1 MQVTGATTAR
11 RRPSRARLA
20 GLVAAGAVLASVGAA
35 TPAGAQAPEPY
46 ADPPWA
52 DECVVHSFGEGEAP
66 APGSLEDDPLC
77 IRYAKEDIT
86 VDDGGALAFLAAEPE
101 RVMAAVPACRYWQRD
116 RWSVQLSAGTP
127 ALVSWEGSYWWDRAE
142 GRAAAILRD
151 FQVGGQPAGAHQ
163 VADLIEPL
171 DAEWAETLRTYSGGP
186 GGGAGG
192 MMDLGGSDPSCAEAQ
207 AEPQPDPGYDPEDGL
222 PADTADPAP
231 AAAPATA
238 RELPAT
244 GDAAAPVWLLGALA
258 AAALVTRRLAQ
269 HP

>member
-1 MQVTGATTAR
+1 MQATGTMAAGRRPAR
-11 RRPSRARLA
+11 RWAA
-20 GLVAAGAVLASVGAA
+20 AAAAAGAVLATVGVV
-35 TPAGAQAPEPY
+35 TPASAQAPEPY

-52 DECVVHSFGEGEAP
+52 DDCVVHRFGEGESP
-66 APGSLEDDPLC
+66 DPGALDDDPLC
-77 IRYAKEDIT
+77 VRYAKEDIT
-86 VDDGGALAFLAAEPE
+86 VDDGGALDFLAAEPE

-151 FQVGGQPAGAHQ
+151 FQIGGQPAGAHQ
-163 VADLIEPL
+163 VADLLEPL
-171 DAEWAETLRTYSGGP
+171 SAEWAETLREYSGGP

-207 AEPQPDPGYDPEDGL
+207 AEPDPDPGYDPDDEL
-222 PADTADPAP
+222 PSDSDAPAP
-231 AAAPATA
+231 AAAPASA

-244 GDAAAPVWLLGALA
+244 GGAAAPIWLLGAVA
-258 AAALVTRRLAQ
+258 AAALVARRLARL
-269 HP
+269 P

>member
-1 MQVTGATTAR
+1 MQATGTMAAR
-11 RRPSRARLA
+11 RSPARRWALA
-20 GLVAAGAVLASVGAA
+20 AAAGAVLATVGVT
-35 TPAGAQAPEPY
+35 TPSSAQAPEPY
-46 ADPPWA
+46 VDPPWA
-52 DECVVHSFGEGEAP
+52 DECVVHEFGEGEAP
-66 APGSLEDDPLC
+66 APGSLDDDPLC

-86 VDDGGALAFLAAEPE
+86 VDDGGAIDFLAAEPE
-101 RVMAAVPACRYWQRD
+101 RVMAAVPACRYWQQD

-171 DAEWAETLRTYSGGP
+171 SAEWAETLREYSGGP

-207 AEPQPDPGYDPEDGL
+207 ADPEPEPGYDPDDEL
-222 PADTADPAP
+222 PADTATSAPSP
-231 AAAPATA
+231 AATS

-244 GDAAAPVWLLGALA
+244 GTPGAPVWLLGAA
-258 AAALVTRRLAQ
+258 AAGAWVTGRRALR
-269 HP
+269 P